1 MDGSPCF
8 TGDKSLFL
16 WCYFA
21 VMGHVLSTGLDLIGT
36 GRNPRLDRQFQS
48 EIDKMVELGSK
59 SNISARE
66 KMHVHAIKQLAQG

>member
-1 MDGSPCF
+1 
-8 TGDKSLFL
+8 
-16 WCYFA
+16 
-21 VMGHVLSTGLDLIGT
+21 MGHVLSTGLDLIGT